1 MPIEKPTEQ
10 PTDTSADTPA
20 APRLVLYRRAE
31 CSACDRATDAL
42 RSIASVVGVGWQERE
57 VDGDNELEA
66 RYGARVPVIVLEGEG
81 EVEPVELAATHV
93 NAGALARDLRAALR
107 RA

>member
-1 MPIEKPTEQ
+1 MPTEQ
-10 PTDTSADTPA
+10 PTDTPA
-20 APRLVLYRRAE
+20 EKPPDSPAEPRLVLYRRAE

-42 RSIASVVGVGWQERE
+42 RSIASVVGVRWQERE
-57 VDGDNELEA
+57 VDGDIELEA
-66 RYGARVPVIVLEGEG
+66 RYGARVPVIVLQGEG
-81 EVEPVELAATHV
+81 EVEPVELAATRV